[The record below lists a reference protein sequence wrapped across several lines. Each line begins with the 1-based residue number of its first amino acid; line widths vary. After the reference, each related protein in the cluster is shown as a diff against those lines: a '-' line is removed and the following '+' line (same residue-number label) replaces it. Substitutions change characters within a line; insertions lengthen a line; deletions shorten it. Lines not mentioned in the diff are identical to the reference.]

1 MFGGVT
7 AYGGLLLQRVSKRS
21 TVPYGPFLVV
31 GTIVKLGV
39 RGTHEAGQAQRVFTS
54 RLEVG
59 RQWSLVMA
67 RRRVLREDRGLRN
80 ANGSS

>member
-39 RGTHEAGQAQRVFTS
+39 RGTP
-54 RLEVG
+54 
-59 RQWSLVMA
+59 
-67 RRRVLREDRGLRN
+67 
-80 ANGSS
+80 